1 MMKMSFLPS
10 IIAML
15 LLLSAC
21 GGGENLS
28 QVDAGNQSGIL
39 HFGNGTEPQGLD
51 PHIVTGVPEHHIITA
66 LFEGLVS
73 KDPYTLEPVPG
84 VAESWDISEDGRT
97 YTFHLREDARWSN
110 GDPVTAEDFRWSW
123 QRVLSPELGSQYNYM
138 LYPVLN
144 AEAYANGEIT
154 DFNQVGAKAPDPHTF
169 VVELENP
176 TPYLL
181 QLLDHYSTFPV
192 HPPTILAHGAM
203 TDRISQWTRVNNMVS
218 NGPFTLSEWAINSR
232 ISVEKS
238 TTYWD
243 AEEVKLNAIV
253 FYPTENTTTEE
264 RMFRD
269 EEIHFTNV
277 IPMDKISTYQ
287 NAAPDLLQ
295 LAPYLGTYYY
305 LINTERA
312 PFDDLRVR
320 QALAMSVDRD
330 LLTETVMRG
339 TVTPAYALTPPGT
352 LGYHPPKTFDYDPE
366 MARQLLAEAGFP
378 NGEGFP
384 TFEILYNTLDEH
396 RRIAV
401 AIQEM
406 WRQNLG
412 INVELLNQEWRV
424 YLDSQDNM
432 NYDVSRRGWIGD
444 YVDPNSFLDMMISGG
459 GNNKTGFADARY
471 DELVLDVAPTK
482 LNEEERFEAY
492 YEAETIL
499 MEDMPIIPLYTYQSR
514 HLRHP
519 SVKGMPPNIM
529 DYYNWKYVYLEP
541 MPEYEIPEGL

>member
-1 MMKMSFLPS
+1 MKMPYQLLTIS
-10 IIAML
+10 L
-15 LLLSAC
+15 LLLLGAC
-21 GGGENLS
+21 GGGDNLS
-28 QVDAGNQSGIL
+28 QVDAGNESGTL

-73 KDPYTLEPVPG
+73 KDPYTLEPIPAA
-84 VAESWDISEDGRT
+84 AESWDISEDGRI
-97 YTFHLREDARWSN
+97 YTFHLRENARWSN

-138 LYPVLN
+138 LYPVLK
-144 AEAYANGEIT
+144 AEAYANGEIS
-154 DFNQVGAKAPDPHTF
+154 DFSQVGARAPDSHTF

-192 HPPTILAHGAM
+192 HPPTILAHGSM

-218 NGPFTLSEWAINSR
+218 NGPFTLTNWQINSQIR
-232 ISVEKS
+232 VEKS
-238 TTYWD
+238 ASYWD
-243 AEEVKLNAIV
+243 AENVKLNAIV

-269 EEIHFTNV
+269 EEIHFTNT

-287 NAAPDLLQ
+287 SAASDLLQ
-295 LAPYLGTYYY
+295 LSPYLGTYYY
-305 LINTERA
+305 LINTEKA
-312 PFDDLRVR
+312 PFNDLRVR
-320 QALAMSVDRD
+320 KALAMSVDRD

-339 TVTPAYALTPPGT
+339 TVSPAYALTPPGT

-366 MARQLLAEAGFP
+366 QARQLLAEAGFP
-378 NGEGFP
+378 NGQGFP
-384 TFEILYNTLDEH
+384 SFEILYNTLDEH

-444 YVDPNSFLDMMISGG
+444 YVDPNSFLDMMITGG
-459 GNNKTGFADARY
+459 GNNKTGFADPRY
-471 DELVLDVAPTK
+471 DELVMDIAPTK
-482 LNEEERFEAY
+482 LNEDERFEAY

-519 SVKGMPPNIM
+519 SLQGMPPNIM

>member
-1 MMKMSFLPS
+1 MKMPS
-10 IIAML
+10 HLLTLTML

-28 QVDAGNQSGIL
+28 QVDAGNQSGVL

-97 YTFHLREDARWSN
+97 YTFHLRENARWSN

-192 HPPTILAHGAM
+192 HPPTILAHGSM
-203 TDRISQWTRVNNMVS
+203 TDRISQWTRVSNMVS
-218 NGPFTLSEWAINSR
+218 NGPFTLTEWAINSR

-238 TTYWD
+238 ATYWD
-243 AEEVKLNAIV
+243 ADEVKLNAIV

-269 EEIHFTNV
+269 EEIHFTNT

-305 LINTERA
+305 LINTDKP

-320 QALAMSVDRD
+320 QALARSVDRD

-352 LGYHPPKTFDYDPE
+352 LGYHPPKTFDYDPAF
-366 MARQLLAEAGFP
+366 ARQLLAEAGFP

-424 YLDSQDNM
+424 YLDTQNNM

-444 YVDPNSFLDMMISGG
+444 YVDPNSFLDMMITDG

-482 LNEEERFEAY
+482 LDETERFEAY

-519 SVKGMPPNIM
+519 SLQGMPPNIM

-541 MPEYEIPEGL
+541 MLEYEIPEGL